1 MGRAFE
7 YRKASKLK
15 RWGMMAKV
23 FTRIGKD
30 IVMAVKAGGPDPQ
43 NNSRLRAIIQNAKAA
58 NMPKDNVERAIKRAV
73 SKEQEDYKEVV
84 YEGKGPHGIAILI
97 EATTDNTNRTVAN
110 IRSYFNKL
118 GGSLG
123 ISGMLDFLFE
133 RKCVFK
139 IANEG
144 VDLEELEFELID
156 FGAEEVFLDEETNEI
171 NIYGEFTA
179 FGAIQKVLEE
189 KGFELKGAEFTRI
202 PTEKSEVR
210 SQKSEV
216 RSQKSEVRSQKSEV
230 RSQKSEVR
238 SQKSEKRACS
248 SLF

>member
-15 RWGMMAKV
+15 RWGMMSKT

-30 IVMAVKAGGPDPQ
+30 IVMAVKAGGPDPH
-43 NNSRLRAIIQNAKAA
+43 NNSRLRAVIQNAKAA
-58 NMPKDNVERAIKRAV
+58 NMPKDNVERAIKRAT

-84 YEGKGPHGIAILI
+84 YEGKGPHGVAILI

-123 ISGMLDFLFE
+123 TSGMLDYLFD

-144 VDLEELEFELID
+144 IDLEELEFELID
-156 FGAEEVFLDEETNEI
+156 YGAEEVFVDDETNEI
-171 NIYGEFTA
+171 IIYGEFSA
-179 FGAIQKVLEE
+179 YGSLQQFLEG
-189 KGFELKGAEFTRI
+189 KGYELKGAEFTRI
-202 PTEKSEVR
+202 PTEYKELTEEQAAEV
-210 SQKSEV
+210 
-216 RSQKSEVRSQKSEV
+216 
-230 RSQKSEVR
+230 
-238 SQKSEKRACS
+238 EKLIERIEEDDDVQNVYTN
-248 SLF
+248 LK

>member
-30 IVMAVKAGGPDPQ
+30 IVMAVKEGGADPRS
-43 NNSRLRAIIQNAKAA
+43 NSRLRAMIQNAKAA
-58 NMPKDNVERAIKRAV
+58 NMPKENVDRAIKRAI
-73 SKEQEDYKEVV
+73 SKDQEDYKEVV

-110 IRSYFNKL
+110 VRSYFNKT

-123 ISGMLDFLFE
+123 TSGMLDFLFD

-144 VDLEELEFELID
+144 QDLEELEFELID
-156 FGAEEVFLDEETNEI
+156 YGAEELFVDEETNEI
-171 NIYGEFTA
+171 NIYGEFSA
-179 FGAIQKVLEE
+179 YGSLQHYIEG
-189 KGFELKGAEFTRI
+189 KGIELKGAEFTRI
-202 PTEKSEVR
+202 PTELKELTEEQIADVDKLVMKLVEDEDV
-210 SQKSEV
+210 QNVYTNMK
-216 RSQKSEVRSQKSEV
+216 
-230 RSQKSEVR
+230 
-238 SQKSEKRACS
+238 
-248 SLF
+248 

>member
-30 IVMAVKAGGPDPQ
+30 IVMSVKAGGPDPQ
-43 NNSRLRAIIQNAKAA
+43 NNARLRALIQNSKAA
-58 NMPKDNVERAIKRAV
+58 NMPKDNVERAIKRAI
-73 SKEQEDYKEVV
+73 SKEQEDYKELV

-110 IRSYFNKL
+110 IRSYFNKI

-123 ISGMLDFLFE
+123 VSGMLDFLFE

-156 FGAEEVFLDEETNEI
+156 FGAEEVFLDDETNEI

-179 FGAIQKVLEE
+179 FGSIQKALEE
-189 KGFELKGAEFTRI
+189 KKIELISAEFTRI
-202 PTEKSEVR
+202 PTELKELDEEQIAEVDKLLER
-210 SQKSEV
+210 LEEDDDVQNVYTNMK
-216 RSQKSEVRSQKSEV
+216 
-230 RSQKSEVR
+230 
-238 SQKSEKRACS
+238 
-248 SLF
+248 

>member
-1 MGRAFE
+1 
-7 YRKASKLK
+7 
-15 RWGMMAKV
+15 MAKV

-30 IVMAVKAGGPDPQ
+30 IVMSVKAGGPDPQ
-43 NNSRLRAIIQNAKAA
+43 NNARLRALIQNSKAA
-58 NMPKDNVERAIKRAV
+58 NMPKDNVERAIKRAI
-73 SKEQEDYKEVV
+73 SKEQEDYKELV

-110 IRSYFNKL
+110 IRSYFNKI

-123 ISGMLDFLFE
+123 VSGMLDFLFE

-156 FGAEEVFLDEETNEI
+156 FGAEEVFLDDETNEI

-179 FGAIQKVLEE
+179 FGSIQKALEE
-189 KGFELKGAEFTRI
+189 KKIELISAEFTRI
-202 PTEKSEVR
+202 PTELKELDEEQIAEVDKLLER
-210 SQKSEV
+210 LEEDDDVQNVYTNMK
-216 RSQKSEVRSQKSEV
+216 
-230 RSQKSEVR
+230 
-238 SQKSEKRACS
+238 
-248 SLF
+248 

>member
-30 IVMAVKAGGPDPQ
+30 IVMAVNAGGGDPKT
-43 NNSRLRAIIQNAKAA
+43 NSRLRALMQNAKAA
-58 NMPKDNVERAIKRAV
+58 NMPKENVERAIKRAT
-73 SKEQEDYKEVV
+73 SKDQEDYKEMV
-84 YEGKGPHGIAILI
+84 YEGYGPHGIAILV
-97 EATTDNTNRTVAN
+97 EATTDNTNRSVAN

-123 ISGMLDFLFE
+123 TSGMLDFIFD

-139 IANEG
+139 IDNHNI
-144 VDLEELEFELID
+144 DLEELEFEMID
-156 FGAEEVFLDEETNEI
+156 VGAEELFIDDETNEI

-179 FGAIQKVLEE
+179 FGAIQKFLEE
-189 KGFELKGAEFTRI
+189 KGYELKGAEFTRI
-202 PTEKSEVR
+202 PNDLKKLSEEEIAEVEKLVERLEEDDDV
-210 SQKSEV
+210 QNV
-216 RSQKSEVRSQKSEV
+216 YTNL
-230 RSQKSEVR
+230 
-238 SQKSEKRACS
+238 A
-248 SLF
+248 